1 MLGVLFW
8 AAGDEAYRTSEWI
21 ITPFTG
27 STLTQDEDNFNFFL
41 SSLRIHIEQAFG
53 MLVARWRIIRD
64 GLNFSVKRCS
74 RIISTV
80 MKLHNFCVQEDG
92 IGKNGRCTAWDGVY
106 EGLNEQERNEI
117 QTDQENFVRGMT
129 DLHRENLERS
139 RRQAEAPT
147 RRERAAD
154 RIPSHKR
161 ELLNNV
167 VKDKGFV
174 RPSSTYL

>member
-1 MLGVLFW
+1 MQAVCDSDYIFRYASGLCGGATHDALANAVSGFMEEVEEGLLGVLFW

-92 IGKNGRCTAWDGVY
+92 IGKIVDV
-106 EGLNEQERNEI
+106 L
-117 QTDQENFVRGMT
+117 RGMVC
-129 DLHRENLERS
+129 
-139 RRQAEAPT
+139 T
-147 RRERAAD
+147 R
-154 RIPSHKR
+154 
-161 ELLNNV
+161 
-167 VKDKGFV
+167 G
-174 RPSSTYL
+174 